1 MAAGPGPVPVEVDDL
16 PEGWEAF
23 ATNDGSTYFCF
34 PQVYYYCR
42 ALDQVTWTRPSP
54 EDAQDPF
61 VGETINGKPPYQ
73 KGDEFIPAP
82 PPPKPYNGPLADA
95 NYKASNED
103 PEDVFQP
110 DEDMLEAFQT
120 FQLGSGDWTFQ
131 WNFLKDSPIGFKA
144 F

>member
-1 MAAGPGPVPVEVDDL
+1 M
-16 PEGWEAF
+16 
-23 ATNDGSTYFCF
+23 T
-34 PQVYYYCR
+34 
-42 ALDQVTWTRPSP
+42 AL
-54 EDAQDPF
+54 
-61 VGETINGKPPYQ
+61 
-73 KGDEFIPAP
+73 FIRQ
-82 PPPKPYNGPLADA
+82 
-95 NYKASNED
+95 ASNED